1 MMKREKS
8 EYAVQAV
15 NNAIDIL
22 GLLGDTEGE
31 LSMSEIGAKLG
42 LTRSNVN
49 KLLATLEEFG
59 YVEYNRYTGNFR
71 LGVKTFQ
78 ISQAYI
84 NKLNLIEISVQ
95 ILMMVKE
102 KLNESVY
109 ISVLKDGNVVYLNV
123 VETDHAVRVLPRI
136 GNVGPA
142 YATATG
148 KAQLAYK
155 SNEEIERL
163 FNEGLTKATDNTID
177 NVDELEEELE
187 KVKQQGYAIDDEE
200 YEVGVRCVGAPIF
213 DFMNNVIAGI
223 SVSAP
228 LERLSDER
236 IEKEIIP
243 VIIEAADKLS
253 GKFGSK

>member
-1 MMKREKS
+1 MKREKS

-22 GLLGDTEGE
+22 TLLGDTDSE
-31 LSMSEIGAKLG
+31 LSMSEVGAKLS

-49 KLLATLEEFG
+49 KLLATLETFG

-84 NKLNLIEISVQ
+84 NKLNLIEISIQV
-95 ILMMVKE
+95 LNMVKE

-109 ISVLKDGNVVYLNV
+109 ISVLRDDKVVYLNM
-123 VETDHAVRVLPRI
+123 VESDQAVRVLPRI

-148 KAQLAYK
+148 KAQLAFK
-155 SNEEIERL
+155 SSSEIERL
-163 FNEGLTKATDNTID
+163 YKNGMQKVTSQTINTIP
-177 NVDELEEELE
+177 ELE
-187 KVKQQGYAIDDEE
+187 KELSAIKEQGFAVDDEE
-200 YEVGVRCVGAPIF
+200 YEEGVRCVGAPVF
-213 DFMNNVIAGI
+213 DFMNDVIGGI

-228 LERLSDER
+228 LERLSEER
-236 IEKEIIP
+236 IENEVVP
-243 VIIEAADKLS
+243 VVVEAAKLLS
-253 GKFGSK
+253 AKFGSK

>member
-22 GLLGDTEGE
+22 GLLGDIEGE

-95 ILMMVKE
+95 ILTMVKD

-109 ISVLKDGNVVYLNV
+109 ISVLRDGNVVYLNM

-163 FNEGLTKATDNTID
+163 FKEGLTKVTDNTID
-177 NVDELEEELE
+177 NVDELEEELGR
-187 KVKQQGYAIDDEE
+187 VKRQGYAIDDEE

-228 LERLSDER
+228 LERVSKER

-243 VIIEAADKLS
+243 VIVEAADKLS
-253 GKFGSK
+253 EKFGSK

>member
-22 GLLGDTEGE
+22 DLLGDTEGE
-31 LSMSEIGAKLG
+31 LSMSEIGAKLS

-49 KLLATLEEFG
+49 KLLATLEGFG

-95 ILMMVKE
+95 ILTMVKE

-109 ISVLKDGNVVYLNV
+109 ISVLRDGNVVYLNM

-163 FNEGLTKATDNTID
+163 YKEGLTKVTDNTIAD
-177 NVDELEEELE
+177 VDELEEELE
-187 KVKQQGYAIDDEE
+187 KVKKQGYAVDDEE
-200 YEVGVRCVGAPIF
+200 YEMDVRCVGAPIF

-228 LERLSDER
+228 LERLSEER
-236 IEKEIIP
+236 IEKEVIP
-243 VIIEAADKLS
+243 VIVEAAEKLS